1 MLLFTKDISFP
12 LLSFVSFIYYPGPR
26 HLPYTQLGDSLSFIF
41 YFILSPS
48 PYIIQDPGTLHT
60 TQALTL
66 HSIRT
71 PSPLLFSR
79 FFLFLLSKHLLLF
92 TQDISFPLL
101 SFVSFSIYYPGP
113 RHLTHN
119 PGTPFPQS
127 CPRPN
132 HPKVISC
139 IFSYLLQSWWSRSS
153 VPLSEDGW
161 WRRWRRSSGNWGCP
175 GSTRSKGHGGILPLL

>member
-60 TQALTL
+60 TQALAL

-71 PSPLLFSR
+71 PSLCYFLDFFS
-79 FFLFLLSKHLLLF
+79 FYYPNTCYSSLKTSLSLYFLLSPSPYI
-92 TQDISFPLL
+92 TQDPGILHITQALLSLNLVHAPIIPKSFPVYFLT
-101 SFVSFSIYYPGP
+101 SFNRDEVVAAF
-113 RHLTHN
+113 L
-119 PGTPFPQS
+119 
-127 CPRPN
+127 
-132 HPKVISC
+132 
-139 IFSYLLQSWWSRSS
+139 
-153 VPLSEDGW
+153 
-161 WRRWRRSSGNWGCP
+161 
-175 GSTRSKGHGGILPLL
+175 